1 MSTHQNKVA
10 VITGGRR
17 GIGRGVANTLAA
29 RGARVVIVS
38 KTPAQDIADEVG
50 RGAMAI
56 TADVSQEA
64 EWSRVADELETNFG
78 RVDILV
84 NNAGVYYAT
93 ALSQLSAEVWRSM
106 MAVNLDA
113 VFFGI
118 RAIVPLMQRNRW
130 GRIVNIG
137 SNAIG
142 MCMDGM
148 SHYITAKLGVVGL
161 TRGLASEL
169 AQDNI
174 TINVVHPGLT
184 NTEGA
189 SIMPE
194 EIKATIY
201 TKQAIKRLGQP
212 ADIAAAVAFLT
223 SDDCS
228 FLTGQELTADG
239 GFMRL

>member
-1 MSTHQNKVA
+1 MSTHKDRIA

-17 GIGRGVANTLAA
+17 GIGRGIANLLAA
-29 RGARVVIVS
+29 RGARVVIVN
-38 KTPAQDIADEVG
+38 KTPAQDIADKIG
-50 RGAMAI
+50 NGAIAI
-56 TADVSQEA
+56 TAEISQES
-64 EWSRVADELETNFG
+64 EWTRVARELDDKFG
-78 RVDILV
+78 RVDILI

-93 ALSQLSAEVWRSM
+93 ALPQLAAEIWRSM
-106 MAVNLDA
+106 MAINLDA

-118 RAIVPLMQRNRW
+118 RAMVPLMQRNKW

-137 SNAIG
+137 SNAVG
-142 MCMDGM
+142 MSMDGM
-148 SHYITAKLGVVGL
+148 SHYISAKMGVVGL

-212 ADIAAAVAFLT
+212 ADVAGPVAFLT
-223 SDDCS
+223 SDDGA
-228 FLTGQELTADG
+228 FLTGQTITADG